1 MPGLIS
7 PMGRNADKQRISE
20 LLKSSLYNG
29 KGFADAAVRMATVSP
44 RTKKQKTMHT
54 IQQNINATLEE
65 IKNIQQLMNRENE
78 ARYKPRLQ
86 AAESQLDELYEER
99 DAFKNEGRAKD
110 AVRSNLNTALD
121 KCDEDWG
128 KMGE

>member
-1 MPGLIS
+1 
-7 PMGRNADKQRISE
+7 MGRNADKQRISE

-86 AAESQLDELYEER
+86 AA
-99 DAFKNEGRAKD
+99 
-110 AVRSNLNTALD
+110 
-121 KCDEDWG
+121 
-128 KMGE
+128 

>member
-1 MPGLIS
+1 
-7 PMGRNADKQRISE
+7 
-20 LLKSSLYNG
+20 
-29 KGFADAAVRMATVSP
+29 
-44 RTKKQKTMHT
+44 
-54 IQQNINATLEE
+54 
-65 IKNIQQLMNRENE
+65 MNRENE

>member
-1 MPGLIS
+1 MSITTC
-7 PMGRNADKQRISE
+7 Q
-20 LLKSSLYNG
+20 SS
-29 KGFADAAVRMATVSP
+29 KAAV
-44 RTKKQKTMHT
+44 
-54 IQQNINATLEE
+54 LEE